1 MFGENSMTDALAL
14 LIRKELRTLAVARRY
29 LPSWFSAGWPDE
41 SCNLHSVGVSFW
53 TSFGQHSGF
62 EAISEMPAPP
72 LGPFAFAGSDVRSD
86 SAWSQ
91 PGSWKPRLLVE
102 FERYA
107 GEVDATK
114 LRGKMHN
121 LVLAQHRWGSTAE
134 LLILAY
140 WTRGLASL
148 PEHESLRWIARH
160 GFETRERQRVDG
172 ITSGDV
178 LFVQFVHE
186 QLANGHWRLQQAI
199 ERGVS

>member
-1 MFGENSMTDALAL
+1 MTDGLPT
-14 LIRKELRTLAVARRY
+14 LIREELRTLAVARRY
-29 LPSWFSAGWPDE
+29 FPTWFGAGWSDD

-53 TSFGQHSGF
+53 TTFGQHSGF
-62 EAISEMPAPP
+62 EAVSEMPAPP

-91 PGSWKPRLLVE
+91 PASWKPRLLVE

-107 GEVDATK
+107 GEVDALK
-114 LRGKMHN
+114 LRGKMQN

-148 PEHESLRWIARH
+148 PDHENLRRIARH
-160 GFETRERQRVDG
+160 GFETSERQRVDG
-172 ITSGDV
+172 IRSGDV

-186 QLANGHWRLQQAI
+186 PSAANHWRLQQTI
-199 ERGVS
+199 ERGVL